1 MNNVDIMN
9 SKLHFAPINLG
20 YSIDGEMNDKIIH
33 FMKLRANKS
42 IGINILGNVAID
54 RVYSTNS
61 STLILSKQSNIEKW
75 REYIKQCSVNNSIPG
90 IQIAAMPSDLN
101 PPRNWASSNTE
112 IKFTYLKKLLEN
124 VSMKDILKLLNSF
137 EETIKLARDIGFKYI
152 EIHAAH
158 GYFLSLL
165 INSSINENKESIL
178 AVLEFLKTFAENPN
192 TINSIRLSYFDGHS
206 HLQSFDKRI
215 LDIKFDFISLSNGY
229 YTINKKL
236 IYPAKGILNLEVIE
250 QGILLSK
257 KRQIMIAG
265 NIREVELTKYML
277 IDNLHFAIGRPL
289 IADHLFAE
297 KYLADDI
304 KSIKQCSYNG
314 KCHYYSNKN
323 EGGLVC
329 PIWEQ

>member
-1 MNNVDIMN
+1 MN

-20 YSIDGEMNDKIIH
+20 YSIDGEMNDKIIQ

-54 RVYSTNS
+54 RQYSTNS
-61 STLILSKQSNIEKW
+61 RTLVLSKQSNIEKW
-75 REYIKQCSVNNSIPG
+75 KEYIKQSSVNNSIPG

-101 PPRNWASSNTE
+101 PPRSWASLDAE
-112 IKFTYLKKLLEN
+112 IQFAYLRKLLEN
-124 VSMKDILKLLNSF
+124 TTMKDILKLLNSF

-165 INSSINENKESIL
+165 LNGSINQNKESIL
-178 AVLEFLKTFAENPN
+178 AVLEFLKTFAKNTN
-192 TINSIRLSYFDGHS
+192 TINSIRLSCFDGDS
-206 HLQSFDKRI
+206 HVQSFDKRV

-236 IYPAKGILNLEVIE
+236 IYPGKGILNSEVIE
-250 QGILLSK
+250 LGISLAET
-257 KRQIMIAG
+257 RQVMIAG
-265 NIREVELTKYML
+265 NIREIELTKYMP

-297 KYLADDI
+297 KYLAEDFE
-304 KSIKQCSYNG
+304 KIKQCSYNG
-314 KCHYYSNKN
+314 RCHYYSNKKA
-323 EGGLVC
+323 GGLVC